1 MRHGAWIDALGW
13 GWLEQGWPTLL
24 ERVLASQPHASF
36 EPQFNSAAPHPSLL
50 RSKRFERF
58 ADEAAV
64 PPPAHGS
71 PAVPVAAGVAPLPGQ
86 LSIQLSSG
94 RSLSLNSK
102 DLDTDSV
109 GEMRSRG
116 QILVC
121 CCPGLHGRIAALRNP
136 VLLTVTG
143 LSCRLNAAPPPP
155 PNPLQPATT
164 LATTQP

>member
-1 MRHGAWIDALGW
+1 MLPRR
-13 GWLEQGWPTLL
+13 LL
-24 ERVLASQPHASF
+24 AGF
-36 EPQFNSAAPHPSLL
+36 ELHNSSAPHLSLL

-64 PPPAHGS
+64 PPAAHGS

-109 GEMRSRG
+109 GEMRWRG
-116 QILVC
+116 QTRVC
-121 CCPGLHGRIAALRNP
+121 CLWLQGRIAA
-136 VLLTVTG
+136 
-143 LSCRLNAAPPPP
+143 
-155 PNPLQPATT
+155 
-164 LATTQP
+164 